1 MPVKLFYDIE
11 SGEKVTINQLYDEY
25 QNALQHGTID
35 YMMFSEYVYNSLTSQ
50 NGTLE
55 IIG

>member
-25 QNALQHGTID
+25 TNALQHGTID